1 MNLERKGD
9 AAPELSTALFRDQGN
24 RKKQSRQINEKE
36 EREVSETGKRV
47 KK

>member
-9 AAPELSTALFRDQGN
+9 AVPELSTALFRDQDK
-24 RKKQSRQINEKE
+24 RKKQSRQINGKE